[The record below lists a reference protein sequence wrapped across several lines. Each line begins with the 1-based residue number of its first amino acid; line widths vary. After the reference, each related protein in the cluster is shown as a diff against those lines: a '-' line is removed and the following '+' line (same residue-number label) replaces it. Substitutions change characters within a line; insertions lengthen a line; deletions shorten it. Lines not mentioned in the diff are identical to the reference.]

1 MASSPSARSLKV
13 MRERGYRAAV
23 VEKWN
28 PHARI
33 RQDLYGCVD
42 VLCIGNG
49 ETVAV
54 QATSGSNVASRVKKL
69 EDSDALADMREAGWK
84 IVVHGWRKDS
94 KGRWQLREEDI
105 S

>member
-1 MASSPSARSLKV
+1 MASSPASRSLKV

-23 VEKWN
+23 VERWN

-33 RQDLYGCVD
+33 RQDLFGCVD
-42 VLCIGNG
+42 LLCIGNG

-54 QATSGSNVASRVKKL
+54 QATSASNVASRIRKL
-69 EDSDALADMREAGWK
+69 EDSDALADMRESKWR
-84 IVVHGWRKDS
+84 IVVHGWRRGKD
-94 KGRWQLREEDI
+94 GRWQLREVDI